1 MVIQKAHPHVNRRD
15 EVLSRIMLR
24 VVIKDTGYRVN
35 GVPSPCHT
43 WTGPTSGEGR
53 GGGYGRISINSQTCA
68 THIVVFTHYFGYIP
82 GNKQVDHKCRNRL
95 CCNPEHLELVSQK
108 ENCKRRDKARKEIG
122 NGQ

>member
-1 MVIQKAHPHVNRRD
+1 MAPSKNHPHPDRRQ
-15 EVLSRIMLR
+15 EICNRIMDR
-24 VVIKDTGYRVN
+24 VDIRDCGYRVN
-35 GVPSPCHT
+35 GVVSPCHV

-68 THIVVFTHYFGYIP
+68 THIVMATHYFGYIP

-108 ENCKRRDKARKEIG
+108 ENCRRRDKAIKEAS
-122 NGQ
+122 